1 MDGDVGVGVGVD
13 VCVVG
18 AGPVGLTLAI
28 GLRRLGLRVRIVD
41 RAPAA
46 KREAR
51 ALVLWARAREALD
64 ALGVGEVLRRHGVEL
79 DSVTIH
85 ARDRFLGELT
95 TGWALSAHARPL
107 NIEQHDIE
115 RLLCEELAR
124 LGTRVEWNTELTDV
138 HLRED
143 RAEFT
148 LRHADGTEEFATAP
162 WIVGC
167 EGTAGVVRERL
178 GIPFE
183 GRRRTG
189 LQVVQGNA
197 RPTWPLGERPGRG
210 HIFLAPHRSLLVFPL
225 PGGGFRFFCFRD
237 DPDPALTAAPTVGE
251 LRDLV
256 ADTTRIPG
264 LRLETTEPLWLNR
277 ARFSDRVAARL
288 RHGRGLLAG
297 DAAHAWAPVGGHGMN
312 VGILGAHNLAW
323 KLAAVHRGQAGET
336 LLDTYCHEQ
345 RRMAVRYIREMR
357 FNFMELPLP
366 PLGHR
371 AFTATVPGAL
381 ARRGFQRRLDLRLSD
396 LRRGHRGS
404 ALSWHRPAPHRRSGP
419 RAGDRM
425 PDVRVTAGA
434 GPVARRLHTLLAY
447 ERWTLVLHAAR
458 AEPGVLDALRATC
471 ARFPV
476 PVRILPVTP
485 RDAVEAGRLPHPDDL
500 CLVRPDGYVG
510 LVAPLTRPALLHDY
524 LATLAPTGPRAIR
537 SPRKPWRS
545 RRSWKPRSS
554 WKPWRSR
561 KPREPQKPWEPWAPQ
576 KPWQVR
582 EARKPWRPWA
592 PRQPR
597 EPQGP
602 WEPRAS
608 RKSQEPRASRKS
620 REPRGPRKSRQTR
633 PRHGH

>member
-1 MDGDVGVGVGVD
+1 METVSDAD

-28 GLRRLGLRVRIVD
+28 ALRRLALRVRIVD
-41 RAPAA
+41 KAPAT
-46 KREAR
+46 KHEAR

-64 ALGVGEVLRRHGVEL
+64 ALGVGETLRRHGVEL
-79 DSVTIH
+79 DVVTIH
-85 ARDRFLGELT
+85 ARGRSLGELT
-95 TGWALSAHARPL
+95 TGWARSAYARPL

-115 RLLCEELAR
+115 RLLCEELAG

-138 HLRED
+138 KVHED

-148 LRHADGTEEFATAP
+148 LRHEDGSFESAAAP
-162 WIVGC
+162 WIIGC
-167 EGTAGVVRERL
+167 EGTASVVRDRL

-197 RPTWPLGERPGRG
+197 HPTWPLAEEPGRG

-237 DPDPALTAAPTVGE
+237 DPDPTLTAAPTLGE

-256 ADTTRIPG
+256 ADTAGMPD
-264 LRLETTEPLWLNR
+264 LRLGPTVTPWLNR

-288 RHGRGLLAG
+288 RCGRGLLAG

-323 KLAAVHRGQAGET
+323 KLAAVHHGQAGEQ
-336 LLDTYCHEQ
+336 LLDTYSDEQ
-345 RRMAVRYIREMR
+345 RLLAVRYIREMR

-366 PLGHR
+366 PLGYR
-371 AFTATVPGAL
+371 AFTATVPAAL

-396 LRRGHRGS
+396 LGRSHAGG
-404 ALSWHRPAPHRRSGP
+404 ALAWHRPGRPLRPGA

-425 PDVRVTAGA
+425 PDVTVTACPTDPVDPTGPA
-434 GPVARRLHTLLAY
+434 GPTATRLHAVLGY

-458 AEPGVLDALRATC
+458 ARPDVLDSLREACAL
-471 ARFPV
+471 FPA

-485 RDAVEAGRLPHPDDL
+485 WGAAETRRLGHPDDL
-500 CLVRPDGYVG
+500 RLVRPDGYVG
-510 LVAPLTRPALLHDY
+510 LVAPLTRPSLLRDY
-524 LATLAPTGPRAIR
+524 LAALAHSGP
-537 SPRKPWRS
+537 
-545 RRSWKPRSS
+545 
-554 WKPWRSR
+554 
-561 KPREPQKPWEPWAPQ
+561 
-576 KPWQVR
+576 
-582 EARKPWRPWA
+582 
-592 PRQPR
+592 
-597 EPQGP
+597 
-602 WEPRAS
+602 
-608 RKSQEPRASRKS
+608 
-620 REPRGPRKSRQTR
+620 
-633 PRHGH
+633 

>member
-1 MDGDVGVGVGVD
+1 MVIPAPRRTPCRHRSSARTLNAGESEREAGDRVDAGKDEGVD

-28 GLRRLGLRVRIVD
+28 ALRRLGLRVRIVD

-46 KREAR
+46 KHEAR

-64 ALGVGEVLRRHGVEL
+64 SLGVGEVLRRHGVEL
-79 DSVTIH
+79 EAVTIH

-95 TGWALSAHARPL
+95 TGWALCAHARPL
-107 NIEQHDIE
+107 TIEQHDIE
-115 RLLCEELAR
+115 RLLCGELAR
-124 LGTRVEWNTELTDV
+124 LGTRVEWNTEVTDLKV
-138 HLRED
+138 HED
-143 RAEFT
+143 RAEYT
-148 LRHADGTEEFATAP
+148 LRHGDGTVESAAAP

-167 EGTAGVVRERL
+167 EGTASVVRDRL

-237 DPDPALTAAPTVGE
+237 DPDPSLTAAPTVDE

-277 ARFSDRVAARL
+277 ARFGDRVAARL

-323 KLAAVHRGQAGET
+323 KLAAVHRGQAGEG
-336 LLDTYCHEQ
+336 LLDTYCDEQ
-345 RRMAVRYIREMR
+345 RRMAVRYVREMR
-357 FNFMELPLP
+357 FDFMELPLP

-396 LRRGHRGS
+396 LRRNHRGG
-404 ALSWHRPAPHRRSGP
+404 ALSRHHPALHRRSGP

-425 PDVRVTAGA
+425 PDVRVAAAGS
-434 GPVARRLHTLLAY
+434 PVARRLHALLAY
-447 ERWTLVLHAAR
+447 ERWTLVLR
-458 AEPGVLDALRATC
+458 AEWAAPGTLAALRAAC
-471 ARFPV
+471 ARSPL

-485 RDAVEAGRLPHPDDL
+485 RDGIEAGRLGRPDRL
-500 CLVRPDGYVG
+500 YLVRPDGYVG
-510 LVAPLTRPALLHDY
+510 LVAPLARTALLRDY
-524 LATLAPTGPRAIR
+524 LAAL
-537 SPRKPWRS
+537 
-545 RRSWKPRSS
+545 
-554 WKPWRSR
+554 
-561 KPREPQKPWEPWAPQ
+561 
-576 KPWQVR
+576 
-582 EARKPWRPWA
+582 A
-592 PRQPR
+592 PRQ
-597 EPQGP
+597 
-602 WEPRAS
+602 
-608 RKSQEPRASRKS
+608 KI
-620 REPRGPRKSRQTR
+620 R
-633 PRHGH
+633 PHRPH

>member
-1 MDGDVGVGVGVD
+1 MTRLDTGRDGDVDGERSEEGVGDAD

-41 RAPAA
+41 KAPAT

-64 ALGVGEVLRRHGVEL
+64 ALGVGETLRCHGVEL
-79 DSVTIH
+79 EAVTVH
-85 ARDRFLGELT
+85 ARDRALGELT
-95 TGWALSAHARPL
+95 TGWTRSAHARPL

-115 RLLCEELAR
+115 RLLSEELAR

-138 HLRED
+138 KVHDD

-148 LRHADGTEEFATAP
+148 LRDGDGTVESAAAP

-167 EGTAGVVRERL
+167 EGTAGVVRDRL

-197 RPTWPLGERPGRG
+197 HPTWRLGEEPGRG

-237 DPDPALTAAPTVGE
+237 DPDPTLTAAPTIGE

-256 ADTTRIPG
+256 AETALMPG
-264 LRLETTEPLWLNR
+264 LRLEPTEHLWLNR

-288 RHGRGLLAG
+288 RSGRGLLAG

-323 KLAAVHRGQAGET
+323 KLAAVHHGQASEE
-336 LLDTYCHEQ
+336 LLDTYSDEQ
-345 RRMAVRYIREMR
+345 RLLAVRYIREMR

-366 PLGHR
+366 PLGYR
-371 AFTATVPGAL
+371 AFTATVPAAL

-396 LRRGHRGS
+396 LGRNHRDS
-404 ALSWHRPAPHRRSGP
+404 SLSLHRPGRRHRAGP

-425 PDVRVTAGA
+425 PDVALTTGDGGEATVRATAA
-434 GPVARRLHTLLAY
+434 VRLHTLLGY

-458 AEPGVLDALRATC
+458 ADAGVLDALREAC
-471 ARFPV
+471 DGFPA
-476 PVRILPVTP
+476 PVRVLPVTP
-485 RDAVEAGRLPHPDDL
+485 WDAAEARRLGHPDDL
-500 CLVRPDGYVG
+500 RLVRPDGYVG
-510 LVAPLTRPALLHDY
+510 LVAPLARTALLRSY
-524 LATLAPTGPRAIR
+524 LAALTAGGRIP
-537 SPRKPWRS
+537 
-545 RRSWKPRSS
+545 
-554 WKPWRSR
+554 
-561 KPREPQKPWEPWAPQ
+561 
-576 KPWQVR
+576 VR
-582 EARKPWRPWA
+582 
-592 PRQPR
+592 Q
-597 EPQGP
+597 
-602 WEPRAS
+602 
-608 RKSQEPRASRKS
+608 SQEPH
-620 REPRGPRKSRQTR
+620 PHR
-633 PRHGH
+633 PH

>member
-1 MDGDVGVGVGVD
+1 METVSDAD

-28 GLRRLGLRVRIVD
+28 ALRRLALRVRIVD
-41 RAPAA
+41 KAPAT
-46 KREAR
+46 KHEAR

-64 ALGVGEVLRRHGVEL
+64 ALGVGETLRRHGVEL
-79 DSVTIH
+79 DVVTIH
-85 ARDRFLGELT
+85 ARGRSLGELT
-95 TGWALSAHARPL
+95 TGWARSAYARPL

-115 RLLCEELAR
+115 RLLCEELAG

-138 HLRED
+138 KVHED

-148 LRHADGTEEFATAP
+148 LRHRDGSFESAAAP
-162 WIVGC
+162 WIIGC
-167 EGTAGVVRERL
+167 EGTASVVRDRL

-197 RPTWPLGERPGRG
+197 HPTWRLGGEPGRG

-237 DPDPALTAAPTVGE
+237 DPDPTLTAAPTLGE

-256 ADTTRIPG
+256 ADTAGMPDLLLGPTVTP
-264 LRLETTEPLWLNR
+264 WLNR

-288 RHGRGLLAG
+288 RRGRGLLAG

-323 KLAAVHRGQAGET
+323 KLAAVHHGQAGER
-336 LLDTYCHEQ
+336 LLDTYSDEQ
-345 RRMAVRYIREMR
+345 RLLAVRYIREMR

-366 PLGHR
+366 PLGYR
-371 AFTATVPGAL
+371 AFTATVPTAL

-396 LRRGHRGS
+396 LGRSHAGG
-404 ALSWHRPAPHRRSGP
+404 ALSCHRPGRPLRPGA

-425 PDVRVTAGA
+425 PDVTVTTCPTAPLDSTRPP
-434 GPVARRLHTLLAY
+434 GPTATRLHARLGY

-458 AEPGVLDALRATC
+458 ARAEVLDGLREACAL
-471 ARFPV
+471 FPA

-485 RDAVEAGRLPHPDDL
+485 WDAAEARRLGHPDDL
-500 CLVRPDGYVG
+500 RLVRPDGHVG
-510 LVAPLTRPALLHDY
+510 LVAPLARPALLRDY
-524 LATLAPTGPRAIR
+524 LATLAHGGP
-537 SPRKPWRS
+537 
-545 RRSWKPRSS
+545 
-554 WKPWRSR
+554 
-561 KPREPQKPWEPWAPQ
+561 
-576 KPWQVR
+576 
-582 EARKPWRPWA
+582 
-592 PRQPR
+592 
-597 EPQGP
+597 
-602 WEPRAS
+602 
-608 RKSQEPRASRKS
+608 
-620 REPRGPRKSRQTR
+620 
-633 PRHGH
+633 

>member
-1 MDGDVGVGVGVD
+1 MTRLDTGRDGIADGERADEGVGDVD

-28 GLRRLGLRVRIVD
+28 GLRRLGLRVRVVD
-41 RAPAA
+41 KAPAT

-64 ALGVGEVLRRHGVEL
+64 ALGVGETLRRHGVEL
-79 DSVTIH
+79 EAVTVH
-85 ARDRFLGELT
+85 ARDRALGELT
-95 TGWALSAHARPL
+95 TGWTRSAHARPL

-115 RLLCEELAR
+115 RLLAEELAR

-138 HLRED
+138 KVHDD

-148 LRHADGTEEFATAP
+148 LRHGGGTVESAAVP

-167 EGTAGVVRERL
+167 EGTASVVRDRL

-197 RPTWPLGERPGRG
+197 HPTWRLGEEPGRG

-237 DPDPALTAAPTVGE
+237 DPDPTLTTAPTIGE
-251 LRDLV
+251 LRDVV
-256 ADTTRIPG
+256 AETALMPG
-264 LRLETTEPLWLNR
+264 LGLEPTEHLWLNR

-288 RHGRGLLAG
+288 RSGRGLLAG

-323 KLAAVHRGQAGET
+323 KLAAVHHGQAGEE
-336 LLDTYCHEQ
+336 LLDTYSDEQ
-345 RRMAVRYIREMR
+345 RLLAVRYIREMR

-366 PLGHR
+366 PLGYR
-371 AFTATVPGAL
+371 AFTATVPAAL

-396 LRRGHRGS
+396 LARNHRDS
-404 ALSWHRPAPHRRSGP
+404 SLSRHRPGRRHRAGP

-425 PDVRVTAGA
+425 PDVALTTGDGGEATDPATAA
-434 GPVARRLHTLLAY
+434 VRLHTLLGY

-458 AEPGVLDALRATC
+458 ADAGVLDALREAC
-471 ARFPV
+471 DGFPA
-476 PVRILPVTP
+476 PVRVLPATP
-485 RDAVEAGRLPHPDDL
+485 WDAAEARRLGHPDDL
-500 CLVRPDGYVG
+500 RLVRPDGYVG
-510 LVAPLTRPALLHDY
+510 LVAPLARTALLRSY
-524 LATLAPTGPRAIR
+524 LAALTAEGRIP
-537 SPRKPWRS
+537 
-545 RRSWKPRSS
+545 
-554 WKPWRSR
+554 
-561 KPREPQKPWEPWAPQ
+561 
-576 KPWQVR
+576 V
-582 EARKPWRPWA
+582 
-592 PRQPR
+592 RQP
-597 EPQGP
+597 
-602 WEPRAS
+602 
-608 RKSQEPRASRKS
+608 QEPH
-620 REPRGPRKSRQTR
+620 PHR
-633 PRHGH
+633 PH